1 MNNEL
6 ELGLSHQTLKILP
19 GLIKVVAKAELKEMK
34 KAEKADKAAEIAYLE
49 KKKELEVKKFFFKNF
64 FSFKS

>member
-34 KAEKADKAAEIAYLE
+34 KAEKADKAYLE

>member
-1 MNNEL
+1 
-6 ELGLSHQTLKILP
+6 
-19 GLIKVVAKAELKEMK
+19 MK

-64 FSFKS
+64 FSFKSQNKRPKTKVFL